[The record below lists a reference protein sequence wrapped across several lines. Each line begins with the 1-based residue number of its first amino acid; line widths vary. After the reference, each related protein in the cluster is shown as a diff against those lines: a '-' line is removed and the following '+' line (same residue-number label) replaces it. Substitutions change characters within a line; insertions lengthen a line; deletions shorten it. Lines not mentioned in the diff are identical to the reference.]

1 MNRRDLIRK
10 FFPGSVTEKSPSG
23 IKETNVPAWTEPRS
37 ERSGSLAATTTLRF
51 LDKQAGVSEKDHYA
65 GFRVGAGENLAESI
79 NAGITRNGYLF
90 INKTADNRN
99 IAETIL
105 TTEVRLTLT
114 ITPQASGRYFIK
126 LKAFDQSGNTLATVS
141 TEQEAVSWIGKATI
155 VNHCTTTA
163 LQTIKSKS

>member
-10 FFPGSVTEKSPSG
+10 FFPVSVTEKSPSG
-23 IKETNVPAWTEPRS
+23 SKETNVQAWAEPRS
-37 ERSGSLAATTTLRF
+37 GGSGSLAATTTLRF
-51 LDKQAGVSEKDHYA
+51 LDKQTGVSEKDHYA

-105 TTEVRLTLT
+105 TAEVRLTLT

-141 TEQEAVSWIGKATI
+141 TEQEAVSWMGKATI

-163 LQTIKSKS
+163 LQIMKSKS